1 MGKSLKKYA
10 TKLYKH
16 FQNENIESSMYAS
29 PWFITIFAHVLPF
42 PLVLRI
48 WDIYLYEGMNFIFK
62 ISLAILKLNQKK
74 LLLLH
79 YEDIIVYFNK
89 IRTKIGDWEKLLK
102 TAVSFNIS
110 DKLIEK
116 WAAGCGL
123 QEENK

>member
-16 FQNENIESSMYAS
+16 FQNENIESSMYVS
-29 PWFITIFAHVLPF
+29 PWFITIFAYVLPF

-62 ISLAILKLNQKK
+62 ISLAILKVNQKK
-74 LLLLH
+74 KLLSLH

-89 IRTKIGDWEKLLK
+89 IGTKIGDLEKLLK
-102 TAVSFNIS
+102 NAVSFNIS
-110 DKLIEK
+110 Y
-116 WAAGCGL
+116 
-123 QEENK
+123 